1 MKVRNIVVVLIAF
14 ALGAFVGAWYQI
26 SQQTFKS
33 EEIIAKEIVLL
44 EKYKGKPSYEFVL
57 DTNIDWGTIATSDGV
72 IVWKYDSV
80 QGSLQ
85 KVIIDRT
92 MNPAYEEITFNC
104 SKKTSN

>member
-1 MKVRNIVVVLIAF
+1 MRVTNIVIVLISF

-44 EKYKGKPSYEFVL
+44 EKYKNKPSCKVVL
-57 DTNIDWGTIATSDGV
+57 DTNTNWGTIPINDGI
-72 IVWKYDSV
+72 IVWRYNVD

-85 KVIIDRT
+85 KIIVDNA
-92 MNPAYEEITFNC
+92 MSSAYQERTFNC
-104 SKKTSN
+104 SRESSN